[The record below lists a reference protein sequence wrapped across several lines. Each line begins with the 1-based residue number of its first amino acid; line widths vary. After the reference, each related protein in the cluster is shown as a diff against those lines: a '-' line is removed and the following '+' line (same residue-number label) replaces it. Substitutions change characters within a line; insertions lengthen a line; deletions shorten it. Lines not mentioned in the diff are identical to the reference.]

1 MYATR
6 LQRLCSQ
13 YSSPSPGDR
22 KVSATRQPPAVNAG
36 PSGLYDNYQRRKDQE
51 LMEEAIFMNTGL
63 LPKTVARLSSVHTQ
77 NDQALASVGMSRKGG
92 DVLSRTTKIS
102 SFVQSQI
109 DSSSQTLARSLPPES
124 QSLLRS
130 STRSPVQ
137 LPHKELDKLASSR
150 AEELEIDSI
159 KAGQLYSA
167 KVTKTALSHRSRLDT
182 LL

>member
-1 MYATR
+1 
-6 LQRLCSQ
+6 
-13 YSSPSPGDR
+13 
-22 KVSATRQPPAVNAG
+22 
-36 PSGLYDNYQRRKDQE
+36 
-51 LMEEAIFMNTGL
+51 
-63 LPKTVARLSSVHTQ
+63 
-77 NDQALASVGMSRKGG
+77 MSKKGG
-92 DVLSRTTKIS
+92 DVLSRTTKTS